1 MVMPMTEIIFETEVK
16 KSEVQLPD
24 NLVFGRTFS
33 THMFEM
39 DYDKALG
46 GWHSPTIKKV
56 STFPMSP
63 AALVLHYGQ
72 AIFEGLK
79 AFKTVDKK
87 IVMFRP
93 DKNIKRMNN
102 SARRLCMP
110 EIDTDVFMNALL
122 ELVKLDQDW
131 IPTKPGYSLYIR
143 PVMFAT
149 DPFLG
154 VRPGE
159 NYKFIILLGPVGPY
173 YPEGFK
179 PVPIMVTDKYVRAA
193 AKGVGDCKCAG
204 NYAASL
210 MAQVEA
216 KKQGFTQVL
225 WLDAIE
231 QKYIE
236 EVGTMNIFIQ
246 FKDEVA
252 TPRLTG
258 SILPGVTRMSV
269 IQILKDWG
277 YNMNER
283 DVSIDEV
290 AKAYDDGNLVEIFG
304 TGTAA
309 VISSLSKLKFRDKIM
324 QFSDTE
330 AGELGKKLYEEIT
343 GIQYGKM
350 EDKYGWLKFVE

>member
-1 MVMPMTEIIFETEVK
+1 MAEIIYEPA
-16 KSEVQLPD
+16 SEDTKVEIPEK
-24 NLVFGRTFS
+24 LVFGRTFS
-33 THMFEM
+33 KHIFEM
-39 DYDKALG
+39 DYDVNKG
-46 GWHSPTIKKV
+46 GWHNPVIKKSEDV
-56 STFPMSP
+56 SMSP
-63 AALVLHYGQ
+63 AAMVLHYGQ

-79 AFKTVDKK
+79 AFKQEDGT
-87 IVMFRP
+87 IAMFRP
-93 DKNIKRMNN
+93 DKNIERMNN

-110 EIDTDVFMNALL
+110 EMDTEFFLNALKKLVEL
-122 ELVKLDQDW
+122 EKDWVPDQA
-131 IPTKPGYSLYIR
+131 GYSLYIR
-143 PVMFAT
+143 PVMYAY

-159 NYKFIILLGPVGPY
+159 QYKFIIMLSPVGPY

-193 AKGVGDCKCAG
+193 AKGVGACKCAG

-210 MAQVEA
+210 MAQREA
-216 KKQGFTQVL
+216 QKEGYTQVL

-246 FKDEVA
+246 FKDEVT
-252 TPRLTG
+252 TPKLTG
-258 SILPGVTRMSV
+258 SILPGVTRMST

-277 YNMNER
+277 YNITER

-290 AKAYDDGNLVEIFG
+290 AEAYDKGNLVEIFG

-309 VISSLSKLKFRDKIM
+309 VISSLSKLKYKDKIM
-324 QFSDTE
+324 TFSDEE
-330 AGELGKKLYEEIT
+330 AGELGQKLYKAIT
-343 GIQYGKM
+343 DIQYGKT
-350 EDKYGWLKFVE
+350 EDKYGWMVPVE